1 MVQKVVMVIFIHIY
15 YTGVSKYASGN
26 IYDGE
31 FKEDKSHGKG
41 VYK

>member
-15 YTGVSKYASGN
+15 YTGVEKYPSGD

-31 FKEDKSHGKG
+31 YKESKRHGKG